1 MVASVIRHPALPW
14 ECALGMDNGSQVR
27 HQFRALVRVSGCQ
40 YCHHWGIT
48 LYPQQD
54 IHDLT
59 LRCGWW
65 QHLVSCS
72 SCKRHVSGISLAIS
86 TYSSSR
92 ILFISFGGI
101 DPDWNWENFIGML
114 IDSWERDARFECD
127 RARHGEQQTVQL
139 SLPLFQECFIQD
151 AKIPSNASMATLII
165 PC

>member
-114 IDSWERDARFECD
+114 IGGVPAAVVMPVSGS
-127 RARHGEQQTVQL
+127 GEADMMMALTVAV
-139 SLPLFQECFIQD
+139 S
-151 AKIPSNASMATLII
+151 STRV
-165 PC
+165 